1 MNELLAQFVIE
12 ARELLEE
19 AAADLLALERA
30 PDDEGAINRVFR
42 SVHTLKGSSGLFD
55 ARPLTEVLHAAE
67 DIFQAVRE
75 HTLALRPEMVDLAL
89 KALDQVGLWIDQLEL
104 HEVLAPGAPKIAKV
118 LAGDLRAQF
127 PKPGAANPVAT
138 GAAAPAPAA
147 PVASGAGR
155 WFDAA
160 TLLAAAEAAEPGGA
174 SLISYLPEGTCFF
187 RGEDPL
193 YLMLQI
199 PQLQAFVIEPPAS
212 VAPLA
217 ELDPFNCDL
226 RLYALSAADP
236 AELEALFRYVPEQ
249 VTIQPVGAA
258 DLPATAGVATPKLAE
273 SGVAASGSPA
283 SGGGLPALVQALLR
297 EQIDMLAL
305 DAPEEEQ
312 AGRIA
317 AAAAVA
323 TNALRF
329 CGEVEAAV
337 RIAAAVAAAPAEQ
350 RRETLCEAIAG
361 LVEPV
366 APQADEPGPATG
378 PAPAARAAP
387 ADAAEQAAPRTLRV
401 EQSKVDALM
410 TLIGELVVAKNSL
423 PFLARRAALQYGLR
437 DFGREISDQY
447 GTIDR
452 IAQELRGAVMAV
464 RMMPV
469 GQVFQR
475 FPRLVRDLARKLG
488 KEVEL
493 VIEGGET
500 QADKNVIETLFDPL
514 LHMVRNSLDHGIET
528 PETRTASGKP
538 ATATVRL
545 IARHEADRVEI
556 DVIDDGRGI
565 DPEAIKRKAY
575 ERGVIDQTRFATIS
589 DDDATMLVFAAGL
602 STAETISDVSGRGVG
617 MDVVRNAVEKAGGRI
632 SISSVLGKG
641 TTVRLNLPLSMAVSR
656 VMTVAL
662 GERLFGVP
670 MDLIHATVKVPRGDV
685 VSIRGKLAF
694 VLRERVVPVVDLAG
708 LLDLPDAA
716 FDKAGSTA
724 GASAGDADEVA
735 VLVVSV
741 GGETIGLAVSAFGEG
756 MEVILK
762 PLEGVLAGI
771 DGYIGTALLGD
782 GRVLLVLDLKEL
794 IQ

>member
-1 MNELLAQFVIE
+1 MNDLLAQFVVE

-30 PDDEGAINRVFR
+30 PDDEAAVNRVFR

-75 HTLALRPEMVDLAL
+75 HTLGLKPEMVDLAL

-127 PKPGAANPVAT
+127 PQPNAANPVAT
-138 GAAAPAPAA
+138 GAAACTVAA
-147 PVASGAGR
+147 PVASDAGR

-160 TLLAAAEAAEPGGA
+160 TLRAAAEAAEPGEA

-193 YLMLQI
+193 HLMLQI
-199 PQLQAFVIEPPAS
+199 PQLQAFVVAPPAS
-212 VAPLA
+212 ATPLA
-217 ELDPFNCDL
+217 DLDPFNCDL

-249 VTIQPVGAA
+249 VTIQLLGAA
-258 DLPATAGVATPKLAE
+258 DTAAT
-273 SGVAASGSPA
+273 SASAA

-297 EQIDMLAL
+297 EQIQMLSF
-305 DAPEEEQ
+305 DAPEEEH

-350 RRETLCEAIAG
+350 RRETLCDAIAG

-366 APQADEPGPATG
+366 APHADEPGPATE
-378 PAPAARAAP
+378 PAPVARTAAP
-387 ADAAEQAAPRTLRV
+387 ADAAEHGAPRTLRV
-401 EQSKVDALM
+401 EQAKVDALM

-488 KEVEL
+488 KEVDL

-528 PETRTASGKP
+528 PETRTASGKS

-575 ERGVIDQTRFATIS
+575 ERGVIDQTRFATIG
-589 DDDATMLVFAAGL
+589 DEDATMLVFAAGL

-670 MDLIHATVKVPRGDV
+670 MDLIHATVKVPRDDV
-685 VSIRGKLAF
+685 VSIRGKQAF
-694 VLRERVVPVVDLAG
+694 VLRERVVPLVDLAG
-708 LLDLPDAA
+708 LLDLPDARP
-716 FDKAGSTA
+716 
-724 GASAGDADEVA
+724 DADEVA
-735 VLVVSV
+735 VLVVGV

-794 IQ
+794 VR

>member
-1 MNELLAQFVIE
+1 MNDLLAQFVVE

-30 PDDEGAINRVFR
+30 PDDEAAVNRVFR

-104 HEVLAPGAPKIAKV
+104 HEVLAPGAPKIAKI

-127 PKPGAANPVAT
+127 PQPNAAKPVET
-138 GAAAPAPAA
+138 GAALRAEAA
-147 PVASGAGR
+147 PVASDAGR

-160 TLLAAAEAAEPGGA
+160 TLRAAAEAAEPGGA

-193 YLMLQI
+193 HLMLQI
-199 PQLQAFVIEPPAS
+199 PQLQAFVIDPPAS
-212 VAPLA
+212 GAPLA

-249 VTIQPVGAA
+249 VTIRLLGAA
-258 DLPATAGVATPKLAE
+258 DPTATPG
-273 SGVAASGSPA
+273 SAAAGA
-283 SGGGLPALVQALLR
+283 GLPALVQALLR
-297 EQIDMLAL
+297 EQIEMLAV
-305 DAPEEEQ
+305 DTPEEEL

-317 AAAAVA
+317 AAAAVVA
-323 TNALRF
+323 NALRF

-337 RIAAAVAAAPAEQ
+337 RIAAGVAAAPEDR
-350 RRETLCEAIAG
+350 RRETLRDAIAG
-361 LVEPV
+361 LVAPA
-366 APQADEPGPATG
+366 APQADDVLATAPGPATV
-378 PAPAARAAP
+378 AARAAP
-387 ADAAEQAAPRTLRV
+387 ADAAEPAAPRTLRV
-401 EQSKVDALM
+401 EQAKVDALM

-423 PFLARRAALQYGLR
+423 PFLARRASVQYGLR

-488 KEVEL
+488 KEVDL

-528 PETRTASGKP
+528 PDNRIACGKP

-545 IARHEADRVEI
+545 TARHEADRVEI
-556 DVIDDGRGI
+556 EVIDDGRGI

-589 DDDATMLVFAAGL
+589 DDEATMLVFAAGL

-632 SISSVLGKG
+632 SIRSVLGKG

-670 MDLIHATVKVPRGDV
+670 MDLIHATVKVPRDDV
-685 VSIRGKLAF
+685 VSIRGKQAF
-694 VLRERVVPVVDLAG
+694 VLRERVVPLVDLAG
-708 LLDLPDAA
+708 LLDLPEAA
-716 FDKAGSTA
+716 IDK
-724 GASAGDADEVA
+724 AGDADEVA

-741 GGETIGLAVSAFGEG
+741 ANETIGLAVSAFGEG

-794 IQ
+794 MR

>member
-1 MNELLAQFVIE
+1 MNDLLAQFVVE
-12 ARELLEE
+12 ARDLLEE

-30 PDDEGAINRVFR
+30 PDDEGAVNRVFR

-127 PKPGAANPVAT
+127 PKPNAANTVDT
-138 GAAAPAPAA
+138 GAASRAEPAL
-147 PVASGAGR
+147 VASDAGR

-160 TLLAAAEAAEPGGA
+160 TLRAAAEAAEPGGA

-193 YLMLQI
+193 HLMLQI
-199 PQLQAFVIEPPAS
+199 PQLQAFVIAPPAC

-226 RLYALSAADP
+226 RFHALSAADP

-249 VTIQPVGAA
+249 VSIRPLGTA
-258 DLPATAGVATPKLAE
+258 DLAATAGVA
-273 SGVAASGSPA
+273 ASD
-283 SGGGLPALVQALLR
+283 GGLPALVQALLR
-297 EQIDMLAL
+297 EQIELLTL
-305 DAPEEEQ
+305 DAPAEEQ

-317 AAAAVA
+317 AAATVA

-337 RIAAAVAAAPAEQ
+337 RIAAAVAAAPADR
-350 RRETLCEAIAG
+350 RRETLCAAIAG
-361 LVEPV
+361 LVGAA
-366 APQADEPGPATG
+366 APRADEPSPATG
-378 PAPAARAAP
+378 PAPAARPAP
-387 ADAAEQAAPRTLRV
+387 TDAAEHGAPRTLRV
-401 EQSKVDALM
+401 EQAKVDALM

-423 PFLARRAALQYGLR
+423 PFLARRAAVQYGLR

-488 KEVEL
+488 KEVDL

-528 PETRTASGKP
+528 PDNRIACGKP

-545 IARHEADRVEI
+545 TARHEADRVEI

-589 DDDATMLVFAAGL
+589 DDEATMLVFAAGL

-632 SISSVLGKG
+632 SIRSVLGKG

-685 VSIRGKLAF
+685 VSIRGKQAF
-694 VLRERVVPVVDLAG
+694 VLRERVVPLVDLAG

-716 FDKAGSTA
+716 IDA
-724 GASAGDADEVA
+724 AGDVDEVA
-735 VLVVSV
+735 VLVVGV
-741 GGETIGLAVSAFGEG
+741 AGETIGLAVSAFGEG

-794 IQ
+794 IR